1 MESNPLPSDNPAW
14 FTDCFISLRELE
26 RRDAFDLGLCPTGAG
41 DFNINPISEHP
52 NSPDS
57 QLSRFDD
64 IFTIL
69 SFIVHQLS
77 NLTPRDDI
85 SLWDASFE
93 AMESLSEKLLGFESL
108 LKMLVGLDCPTVRA
122 ASYGLI
128 AWIEDT
134 NNENMLRIF
143 AETVLQQHSAAWFY
157 RTHRLHGPLLVL
169 AARFGFSSICEE
181 LIKNGVSPNQTAVFP
196 GEGPYSF
203 QPTALAEAAKM
214 GNVDTAKILLDCGA
228 DVNFASRDYG
238 PIAAGKLLLE
248 LKHDS
253 LYRHQRLEIL
263 RLLLE
268 RGLDINA
275 PCWGG
280 LNTPDWAKQYT
291 MTILDHVVLDGDED
305 VAAIFSISC
314 ADAGRVPSV
323 SLGNI
328 ISHARMGSHELKN
341 YLSNAAA
348 SSAQGSTS
356 LIRAQKTALMWAMER
371 GNTKVVLAMVLAG
384 VDTRKLISYHHRTPM
399 NQQNYLEE
407 VFRNAP
413 ISPATSQLAFALLDS
428 DQRTDVEEAIIK
440 ACLGSP
446 HDNVIKFIL
455 DDFLGLEAAKNGV
468 ILLACAARLGQ
479 FTAVQMILQRCP
491 GVLDEK
497 TEFWNSHCSVL
508 FMSAATFP
516 RERPRLLDTPSP
528 ARVKMLDFLLQQGA
542 DINACHPRFWR
553 SQHWISGEQLAWLV
567 DNLARFESLEG
578 ISVYRMIF
586 PRIQRWGKYGDM
598 PFQVDKPFRTDTSDI
613 EKAAEMAAVGK
624 LFRQFAIPIFS
635 LSESKLLQG
644 RYYFETQQN
653 PLSFFISLKPGNDFI
668 SSVINAGVDING
680 AGRSS
685 WTDTPLKAAVKVND
699 LNLVKFLVSQ
709 GAKITKT
716 ESSYHFTTLQLA
728 AGAPLRSFRSHLSSK
743 ADGTIDPRIAE
754 FLLQQG
760 ADPNG
765 RARIC
770 CVSPLQIAEDP
781 PIVQHLLDNGANPR
795 EVVRRCPRCKNCGG
809 ESFFESLRFWHR
821 RMEAMGILH
830 FAVLRFLRTPTNA
843 SKRAVELLVS
853 RGADIDKRLFDV
865 RIRLM
870 EIAPLAFTALEVAM
884 GALQRVD
891 PEVDLYGSL
900 RQRYPSNI
908 AMVELLLSH
917 KAQVNPPS
925 TYSGPSALAIACD
938 MQDLQ
943 MVRVLLRHGASPNPH
958 ISESPPPLSVAAAT
972 GNLGLI
978 VMLLCA
984 GADMGVSTLTKH
996 PIGSPITAAARH
1008 GRLDTVSLLLNFEQP
1023 PEILGKAVSLAFR
1036 KGFIEVA
1043 ECIRRHMEQK
1053 GLEDP
1058 AAEERIRAGTGEV
1071 SEDNRKYRGL
1081 WGDGY
1086 YFGDDDN
1093 HDDDHHYEDV
1103 DINYDSD

>member
-1 MESNPLPSDNPAW
+1 MESNPLPGANPAW
-14 FTDCFISLRELE
+14 FTDFFVSLRELE
-26 RRDAFDLGLCPTGAG
+26 RRDAVDLGLCPTGAG
-41 DFNINPISEHP
+41 SFIINPISEHP

-64 IFTIL
+64 LFTIL
-69 SFIVHQLS
+69 SLILHQLS
-77 NLTPRDDI
+77 NRTPHDDT
-85 SLWDASFE
+85 SLWKALFE
-93 AMESLSEKLLGFESL
+93 AMESLSDKLLGFESL
-108 LKMLVGLDCPTVRA
+108 FKMLVGLDCPTVRA
-122 ASYGLI
+122 ASCGLL
-128 AWIEDT
+128 AWIKVT

-157 RTHRLHGPLLVL
+157 QTHRLHGPLLVL
-169 AARFGFSSICEE
+169 AARFGFSTICEE

-196 GEGPYSF
+196 DESPYSF
-203 QPTALAEAAKM
+203 QPTALVEAAKM

-228 DVNFASRDYG
+228 DVNLASHDYG
-238 PIAAGKLLLE
+238 SITAGKLLSE
-248 LKHDS
+248 LKRDS

-275 PCWGG
+275 PCWGH
-280 LNTPDWAKQYT
+280 LETPHWAIGYT
-291 MTILDHVVLDGDED
+291 TTILDHVVLDGDED

-314 ADAGRVPSV
+314 ADAGRVPRV

-348 SSAQGSTS
+348 SAQGSIS
-356 LIRAQKTALMWAMER
+356 LIQAERTALRWAMER
-371 GNTKVVLAMVLAG
+371 GNTKVVLALVLAG
-384 VDTRKLISYHHRTPM
+384 VDIGELISYDDRKPTDH
-399 NQQNYLEE
+399 QNYLEE

-413 ISPATSQLAFALLDS
+413 ISPASSQLAFALVDS
-428 DQRTDVEEAIIK
+428 DQRTGVEEALIK

-446 HDNVIKFIL
+446 HDSVIKFIL
-455 DDFLGLEAAKNGV
+455 SDFLGLETAKNGA

-491 GVLDEK
+491 GVLEEK
-497 TEFWNSHCSVL
+497 TEFWNSHCPAL

-516 RERPRLLDTPSP
+516 PQRPRLLNTPRP
-528 ARVKMLDFLLQQGA
+528 ASAKMLDFLLQQGA

-586 PRIQRWGKYGDM
+586 PRIQEWENNGDIPFHVDM
-598 PFQVDKPFRTDTSDI
+598 PFGIDI
-613 EKAAEMAAVGK
+613 SGTEKAAEMAAVGK
-624 LFRQFAIPIFS
+624 LFRQFAVPIFS
-635 LSESKLLQG
+635 LSESELLQG
-644 RYYFETQQN
+644 RYYFETWQN
-653 PLSFFISLKPGNDFI
+653 PLSFFILLKPGNDFI

-680 AGRSS
+680 AGSCPG
-685 WTDTPLKAAVKVND
+685 TDTPLRAAVKMND
-699 LNLVKFLVSQ
+699 LSLVKLLVSQ

-716 ESSYHFTTLQLA
+716 ESSYYFTTLQLA
-728 AGAPLRSFRSHLSSK
+728 AGAPLRLFRSHLSSE

-765 RARIC
+765 RAMMC

-781 PIVQHLLDNGANPR
+781 LIVQHLLDNGANPR
-795 EVVRRCPRCKNCGG
+795 EVVRRCSGCKSSLDEWHFGSL
-809 ESFFESLRFWHR
+809 SFWDR
-821 RMEAMGILH
+821 RHIKDMGILH

-865 RIRLM
+865 HIHPK
-870 EIAPLAFTALEVAM
+870 EIALLAFTALEVAT
-884 GALQRVD
+884 GALQRVN
-891 PEVDLYGSL
+891 PVVYLHGFRR
-900 RQRYPSNI
+900 RQHPGNI

-958 ISESPPPLSVAAAT
+958 ILESPPPLSVAAAT

-978 VMLLCA
+978 IMLLCA

-996 PIGSPITAAARH
+996 PIGSPITAAARQ

-1023 PEILGKAVSLAFR
+1023 PEILGKAVGLAFR
-1036 KGFIEVA
+1036 KGFIEVT

-1058 AAEERIRAGTGEV
+1058 AAAERVRAGMGEV
-1071 SEDNRKYRGL
+1071 SEDNREYRGL

-1086 YFGDDDN
+1086 YFGNDG
-1093 HDDDHHYEDV
+1093 
-1103 DINYDSD
+1103 